1 MSHKTL
7 DGTINHTRTVPRSLS
22 TSVPASAQAAVSHHS
37 KWSYVAGPGY
47 PPLMGLTIG
56 QVRHTFFRAVNDI
69 SRNFH

>member
-1 MSHKTL
+1 MKLICDHETYQL
-7 DGTINHTRTVPRSLS
+7 TMTINLVLTLSVPRSLS

-56 QVRHTFFRAVNDI
+56 QVMQTF
-69 SRNFH
+69 

>member
-1 MSHKTL
+1 MKLICDHETYQL
-7 DGTINHTRTVPRSLS
+7 TMTINLVLTLSVSVSRSLS

-56 QVRHTFFRAVNDI
+56 QVMQTF
-69 SRNFH
+69 